1 VPLADNDRRQALVRI
16 LSGSGDLVMPGLLVS
31 APFKTMNLL
40 SEGDKRALKT
50 KLGRVSTVAAR
61 PP

>member
-1 VPLADNDRRQALVRI
+1 M
-16 LSGSGDLVMPGLLVS
+16 MPSILVS

-50 KLGRVSTVAAR
+50 KLGRVWTLAAR
-61 PP
+61 P